1 MTNKEQ
7 EKEIQNAIY
16 EGFLN
21 IKEFNLKHPGDI
33 AFAIQNSLVDAGY
46 EISKTR

>member
-1 MTNKEQ
+1 MMNKEQ

-21 IKEFNLKHPGDI
+21 IKEFGFTKPEDI
-33 AFAIQNSLVDAGY
+33 AFAIKNSLVDAGY